1 MLEHMEHDFRY
12 ISKNDPKIKQAYQNL
27 LDILHQVQD
36 LVREKFTFKFTP
48 VGSYSRNMITYDAN
62 SNIGFDFDFNIEV
75 NDDEEDYTAQ
85 QIKDTLRNA
94 LNQVA
99 RRYGYS
105 YAEDSTRVITIKVVD
120 HSVSH
125 ILHSCDL
132 AIVYDYDEEG
142 KSLQQ
147 YIHFNKDTQ
156 TYMWCKQPKG
166 YYMLPDKI
174 DWLKKH
180 RYWQELRD
188 YYIYKKNINT
198 NPDVH
203 SRTLFAIAVHEMCQ
217 KKGYRK

>member
-12 ISKNDPKIKQAYQNL
+12 ISKNDPKVKQAYQNL

-36 LVREKFTFKFTP
+36 
-48 VGSYSRNMITYDAN
+48 
-62 SNIGFDFDFNIEV
+62 
-75 NDDEEDYTAQ
+75 
-85 QIKDTLRNA
+85 
-94 LNQVA
+94 
-99 RRYGYS
+99 
-105 YAEDSTRVITIKVVD
+105 VD

-166 YYMLPDKI
+166 YYMLHDKI
-174 DWLKKH
+174 DWLKKNRH
-180 RYWQELRD
+180 WQELRD